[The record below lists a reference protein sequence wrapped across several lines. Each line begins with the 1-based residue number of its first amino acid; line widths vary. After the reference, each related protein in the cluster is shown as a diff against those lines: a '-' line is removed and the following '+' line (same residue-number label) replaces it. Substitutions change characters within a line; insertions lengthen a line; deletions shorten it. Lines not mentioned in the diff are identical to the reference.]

1 MQCAVIEFG
10 RNVLNLKNAHS
21 TEINPETPHPVI
33 DIMEKQKS
41 ITDKGGTMRLGAYPC
56 QIEDGSL
63 AKDIYGKELFLKDTV
78 IVLNSI
84 IIIWS
89 NTKVVV

>member
-1 MQCAVIEFG
+1 M
-10 RNVLNLKNAHS
+10 LNNAHS

-33 DIMEKQKS
+33 DIIEEQKS
-41 ITDKGGTMRLGAYPC
+41 ITEKGGTMRLGAYPC

-63 AKDIYGKELFLKDTV
+63 AKDIYRQNLYLKDTA

-89 NTKVVV
+89 NTKMVV

>member
-1 MQCAVIEFG
+1 M
-10 RNVLNLKNAHS
+10 NLNNAHS

-33 DIMEKQKS
+33 DIMDEQKS
-41 ITDKGGTMRLGAYPC
+41 ITDKGGTMRLGAYMSDRRWLFSK
-56 QIEDGSL
+56 IFM
-63 AKDIYGKELFLKDTV
+63 GKNLYLKDTV